1 MASKEDLFGKQKS
14 FMFAAN
20 FAGVCTSTVIELTL
34 GMLFL
39 SRPICCRCNVVF
51 CGPGT
56 VTTYGSLLLETE
68 LPQSLSI
75 LMSCHFIKTCTK
87 ILSLE
92 AKYPIEENIH
102 LGIIGEIL
110 VHEQNAGFYGE
121 KDMKCVYNCTG

>member
-1 MASKEDLFGKQKS
+1 MHKYGNRIDAWY
-14 FMFAAN
+14 A
-20 FAGVCTSTVIELTL
+20 
-34 GMLFL
+34 FL
-39 SRPICCRCNVVF
+39 SRPICCRGSVVF

-56 VTTYGSLLLETE
+56 VATYGSLLLETE

-121 KDMKCVYNCTG
+121 KRYEMCVQLFGLIFKVTLVTF